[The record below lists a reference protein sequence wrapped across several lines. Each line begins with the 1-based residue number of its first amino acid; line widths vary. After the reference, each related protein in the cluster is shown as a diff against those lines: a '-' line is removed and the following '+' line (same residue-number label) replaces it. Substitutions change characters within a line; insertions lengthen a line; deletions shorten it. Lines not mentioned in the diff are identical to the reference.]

1 MIRDNTR
8 VFRAFFLLSVWSVLA
23 LFLGLPLLLWTVLT
37 RDTRPLYR
45 GGVWFGGVGLRAAG
59 VRARVRYAAPLDPAQ
74 PYLFLSNHAS
84 NLDPPLLASVLAPR
98 RTAMLIKQELLRIP
112 LLGWGMRLA
121 GFVPVARSG
130 SVEDAKRSLA
140 EAARVLGSGI
150 SLAVFAEG
158 TRSPDGALLPFK
170 KGPFFLARETGFPVV
185 PVTLRGTHALLPKG
199 KLRLRPGT
207 VEVTFHAPLD
217 PRAFAGRDELR
228 EAVRAAI
235 ASGLAST

>member
-1 MIRDNTR
+1 ML
-8 VFRAFFLLSVWSVLA
+8 RAFWLLIVWSALA
-23 LFLGLPLLLWTVLT
+23 LILGLPLLVWTVLT
-37 RDTRPLYR
+37 RDARLLFR
-45 GGVWFGGVGLRAAG
+45 WGVWMGSAGLRAAG
-59 VRARVRYAAPLDPAQ
+59 VRSRVHFTAPLDPAQ

-84 NLDPPLLASVLAPR
+84 NLDPPLLAAALAPR
-98 RTAMLIKQELLRIP
+98 RTAMLIKQELLRVP

-130 SVEDAKRSLA
+130 SVEDARRSLS

-158 TRSPDGALLPFK
+158 TRSPDGGLLPFK

-199 KLRLRPGT
+199 ALRLRSGT

-217 PRAFAGRDELR
+217 PRAFTGRDELR

-235 ASGLAST
+235 ASGLVSF